1 MFSNQHVLLLL
12 AQFILRAYVSMSR
25 NRKAPDL
32 PLIISAPKSLELG
45 TCIILGIPPLRQ
57 NSPKNNLGRAF
68 EEAAENIN
76 YEVLSDFIDTSYF
89 EIYTKDRTR
98 FFDALTALFDK

>member
-1 MFSNQHVLLLL
+1 
-12 AQFILRAYVSMSR
+12 MSR

-57 NSPKNNLGRAF
+57 NSPKKYVSGVQF
-68 EEAAENIN
+68 
-76 YEVLSDFIDTSYF
+76 LSFSNRWFQQFGAGFRRSGGKYKLRSF
-89 EIYTKDRTR
+89 VRLY
-98 FFDALTALFDK
+98 

>member
-1 MFSNQHVLLLL
+1 VAFNFFRFLIVGFS
-12 AQFILRAYVSMSR
+12 
-25 NRKAPDL
+25 
-32 PLIISAPKSLELG
+32 
-45 TCIILGIPPLRQ
+45 
-57 NSPKNNLGRAF
+57 NLGRAF